1 MSDLNVA
8 RHAIEAELA
17 RAEQGLQ
24 FYMNHVES
32 LKSAL
37 AELSK
42 VEEGLGQAL
51 NSKQARK
58 RPSAKA
64 ATPARTAGRK
74 RAKAKPQAAKAQ
86 GAKSQVA
93 KPARELPS
101 TGSDYWLQFI
111 AEEPRTAVE
120 ITRAAIDALGFVPT
134 PDQVKVLKQR
144 ISPSLETMV
153 KNKKIKDTGAGRER
167 RYFLASTK
175 TAMPAKVAT
184 ETPPPAQL
192 H

>member
-24 FYMNHVES
+24 FYTNHVES

-37 AELSK
+37 AELRK
-42 VEEGLGQAL
+42 VEQGLTQAL
-51 NSKQARK
+51 TSQPSGKQ
-58 RPSAKA
+58 PSARRPA
-64 ATPARTAGRK
+64 ASRKNARTRPQKKAG
-74 RAKAKPQAAKAQ
+74 AAKPQAAR
-86 GAKSQVA
+86 
-93 KPARELPS
+93 PARELPS

-111 AEEPRTAVE
+111 VEEPRTAVE
-120 ITRAAIDALGFVPT
+120 ITRAAIDALGFIPT

-153 KNKKIKDTGAGRER
+153 KSKKIKDSGTGRER
-167 RYFLASTK
+167 RFCLMTAKSPMTASMT
-175 TAMPAKVAT
+175 T
-184 ETPPPAQL
+184 ETPAPAQL